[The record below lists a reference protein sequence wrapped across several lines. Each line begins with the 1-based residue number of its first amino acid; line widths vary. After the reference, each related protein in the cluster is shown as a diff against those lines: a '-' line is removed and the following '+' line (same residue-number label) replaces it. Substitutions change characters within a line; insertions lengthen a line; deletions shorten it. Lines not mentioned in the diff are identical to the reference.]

1 MSTVYE
7 QLPLNIDVNESVD
20 SLHIDRS
27 VTRIIFSNI
36 TERFALLVISA
47 PLNGFIRLNL
57 QPGFTEFCLCEPAI
71 VRESATPSTAF
82 KRLMVHT
89 LSDEME
95 LNILSNEQNP
105 VCTLY
110 VQVSFT
116 ADPPSL
122 RNLCKTV
129 VRANT
134 VTKGHGNLAVQYF
147 RYIQSDYN
155 LCEVVGEQMYRAK
168 ISLATHFGV
177 FPTCCHTFCEC
188 IPHCQICKEKAH
200 CCTAGNTA
208 PCTGTQDSRVTHN
221 VLTYTLF
228 NS

>member
-7 QLPLNIDVNESVD
+7 HMPLNIDVNESVD

-57 QPGFTEFCLCEPAI
+57 QPGFTELCLCEPAI

-95 LNILSNEQNP
+95 LNILPNEQNP

-116 ADPPSL
+116 NAPPSL
-122 RNLCKTV
+122 RNLSKTV

-134 VTKGHGNLAVQYF
+134 LTKGHGNLAVQYF

-155 LCEVVGEQMYRAK
+155 LCEVVGEHMYRRK
-168 ISLATHFGV
+168 IPLQQILEY
-177 FPTCCHTFCEC
+177 FPH
-188 IPHCQICKEKAH
+188 A
-200 CCTAGNTA
+200 
-208 PCTGTQDSRVTHN
+208 V
-221 VLTYTLF
+221 TLF
-228 NS
+228 ANASRIAKFAGKKHIVVQRAILQHAQVHRTVE

>member
-1 MSTVYE
+1 
-7 QLPLNIDVNESVD
+7 
-20 SLHIDRS
+20 
-27 VTRIIFSNI
+27 
-36 TERFALLVISA
+36 
-47 PLNGFIRLNL
+47 
-57 QPGFTEFCLCEPAI
+57 
-71 VRESATPSTAF
+71 
-82 KRLMVHT
+82 
-89 LSDEME
+89 ME

-116 ADPPSL
+116 AEPPSL

-168 ISLATHFGV
+168 IPLQHILEYFLHAVTPFANAYHIAKFAEKRHTVAQRATLQHAQVHRTVGLHTMSLHTHCS
-177 FPTCCHTFCEC
+177 TL
-188 IPHCQICKEKAH
+188 EK
-200 CCTAGNTA
+200 
-208 PCTGTQDSRVTHN
+208 
-221 VLTYTLF
+221 L
-228 NS
+228 